1 MDKSTHEG
9 HLSQP
14 LQTNNKQFK
23 KAVIFSS
30 GFIDIFN
37 ITNRN
42 NKIYFKKTNTG
53 EEDLIGITILVGAY
67 EIESLD
73 NEIKMIINDKGHYS
87 ENEYPFTIK
96 STFISI
102 GSVFEISLQGALI
115 SFASVDIIRNLLGFN
130 ETIFYKE
137 YIPSPNPVDIIS
149 FDDVFIGCDIAR
161 GRLFKGKRTGIFHN
175 CTMDVDPG
183 YKYIEKVSGGIT
195 WYMMESK
202 DVTSSIRFKLKK

>member
-1 MDKSTHEG
+1 MDV
-9 HLSQP
+9 
-14 LQTNNKQFK
+14 F
-23 KAVIFSS
+23 
-30 GFIDIFN
+30 
-37 ITNRN
+37 
-42 NKIYFKKTNTG
+42 
-53 EEDLIGITILVGAY
+53 
-67 EIESLD
+67 
-73 NEIKMIINDKGHYS
+73 YS
-87 ENEYPFTIK
+87 K
-96 STFISI
+96 R
-102 GSVFEISLQGALI
+102 SLQGPLI

-202 DVTSSIRFKLKK
+202 DVTSSIRFKLKNEKNQLVSFNGQSIIFRLSFKEI